1 MKKFILFSFFASMV
15 LVNTAFASGTSS
27 ASIGI
32 YDTYAKGQI
41 TPMDGT
47 VKVSGSNAKTSTN
60 ELWIELYRD
69 DGTFWSYDSRVSGS
83 QAAVG
88 GSVNFSSSVKSDK
101 YYIWLDPDG
110 PDYKGCSGSGKAV
123 N

>member
-1 MKKFILFSFFASMV
+1 MKKFILGSLFASLL
-15 LVNTAFASGTSS
+15 LVNTAFAAGTSS

-32 YDTYAKGQI
+32 NDTYSKGQI
-41 TPMDGT
+41 TSMNGS
-47 VKVSGSNAKTSTN
+47 VKVSGSNANTSTN
-60 ELWIELYRD
+60 QLWVELYRD
-69 DGTFWSYDSRVSGS
+69 DGSFWSYDSRISGS
-83 QAAVG
+83 QAEIG
-88 GSVNFSSSVKSDK
+88 GNVSYSSSVSSDK